1 MKQIGSQGGSQG
13 GSNEVKTQVSEFDE
27 HRNCL
32 LAYQSLKEVKAAI
45 HSIAK

>member
-1 MKQIGSQGGSQG
+1 MKQIGSQGGS
-13 GSNEVKTQVSEFDE
+13 NEVKRQVSKFDD

-32 LAYQSLKEVKAAI
+32 LVYQNVKEVKTAI